1 MLKKFSIIVVGFT
14 LACGTLPT
22 SSEYL
27 ARGEGYHKDGKPE
40 MALKE
45 YNKALK
51 INPDNIDVYASRGA
65 ANFYLKNYEAAA
77 EDFIK
82 VIENQPENAAA
93 YNALGSALAALGRNE
108 DALKFV
114 SYAIFVN
121 PVNVEALMSRAGIYY
136 NLQQYENAV
145 GDLSAVIKIK
155 PNIDA
160 YALRALTYEKMGKQ
174 DLSDKDK
181 ETIKAGN
188 LPFHVNSMVTY

>member
-1 MLKKFSIIVVGFT
+1 MKKFAIVLTGFM
-14 LACGTLPT
+14 LAACGSLPT

-40 MALKE
+40 MALKQ
-45 YNKALK
+45 YDKALK
-51 INPDNIDVYASRGA
+51 INPNNIDVYASRGA

-77 EDFIK
+77 TDFIT
-82 VIENQPENAAA
+82 VIDNQPNNAAA
-93 YNALGSALAALGRNE
+93 YNALGSALAGMGRNE

-121 PVNVEALMSRAGIYY
+121 PANVEALMSRAGIYY
-136 NLQQYENAV
+136 NLQQYDNAAD
-145 GDLSAVIKIK
+145 DLSAVIKIK

-181 ETIKAGN
+181 ETIKAGG
-188 LPFHVNSMVTY
+188 LPLHVNTLVSY